1 MQENSWQIYKF
12 GGSSLNDSDCI
23 LNVCNLIKEN
33 SSQNLI
39 VVVSAMAG
47 VTDQL
52 VDYSES
58 RNQSILEEIEDRYRA
73 TINETIQEES
83 IHEALL
89 EEFSNDLKIIN
100 ELAESYSEKSIKT
113 EENQILG
120 FGEIWSSRLIQGVL
134 NESKDQR
141 DIHLLDPLEIIT
153 LCKTE
158 MGVNVDWVESKK
170 LFSESLTDKNGVFIM
185 AGFIAMGS
193 DSIATNLGRNG
204 SDYSAS
210 IMGSLAEAESV
221 SIWTDTDGIMT
232 ADPNKIESAKTI
244 EQMSYDEAIELAY
257 FGAEVIHEKLSLI
270 HI

>member
-12 GGSSLNDSDCI
+12 GGSSLNNSDCI

-58 RNQSILEEIEDRYRA
+58 RNQSILDKITDRYRV

-89 EEFSNDLKIIN
+89 EEFSNDLKTIN

-134 NESKDQR
+134 NASKDQR
-141 DIHLLDPLEIIT
+141 DIHLFNPLEIIT

-158 MGVNVDWVESKK
+158 MGTNVDWEESKK
-170 LFSESLTDKNGVFIM
+170 LFSKSLSDKNGVFIM
-185 AGFIAMGS
+185 AGFI
-193 DSIATNLGRNG
+193 L
-204 SDYSAS
+204 
-210 IMGSLAEAESV
+210 L
-221 SIWTDTDGIMT
+221 
-232 ADPNKIESAKTI
+232 
-244 EQMSYDEAIELAY
+244 
-257 FGAEVIHEKLSLI
+257 F
-270 HI
+270 

>member
-52 VDYSES
+52 VDYSKS
-58 RNQSILEEIEDRYRA
+58 RNESILEEIEDRYRL
-73 TINETIQEES
+73 TITETIQEES

-89 EEFSNDLKIIN
+89 DEFSNDLKIIK
-100 ELAESYSEKSIKT
+100 ELAESYSGKSIKT

-134 NESKDQR
+134 SQSEEIDLNQR
-141 DIHLLDPLEIIT
+141 DVHLLNPLEIIT
-153 LCKTE
+153 LVKQKWGP
-158 MGVNVDWVESKK
+158 MLIGKSQ
-170 LFSESLTDKNGVFIM
+170 
-185 AGFIAMGS
+185 
-193 DSIATNLGRNG
+193 RN
-204 SDYSAS
+204 YSAN
-210 IMGSLAEAESV
+210 L
-221 SIWTDTDGIMT
+221 
-232 ADPNKIESAKTI
+232 
-244 EQMSYDEAIELAY
+244 
-257 FGAEVIHEKLSLI
+257 
-270 HI
+270 

>member
-58 RNQSILEEIEDRYRA
+58 RNQSILEEIEDRYRL
-73 TINETIQEES
+73 TITETIQEES

-89 EEFSNDLKIIN
+89 DEFSNDLKIIK
-100 ELAESYSEKSIKT
+100 ELAESYSEESIKT

-134 NESKDQR
+134 SQSEEIDLNQR
-141 DIHLLDPLEIIT
+141 DVHLLNPLEIIT
-153 LCKTE
+153 LCQTE
-158 MGVNVDWVESKK
+158 MGVNVDWGESTKCFTK
-170 LFSESLTDKNGVFIM
+170 SLSDKGGIFIM

-193 DSIATNLGRNG
+193 DSISTNLGRTG
-204 SDYSAS
+204 SD
-210 IMGSLAEAESV
+210 
-221 SIWTDTDGIMT
+221 
-232 ADPNKIESAKTI
+232 
-244 EQMSYDEAIELAY
+244 
-257 FGAEVIHEKLSLI
+257 
-270 HI
+270 

>member
-12 GGSSLNDSDCI
+12 GGSSLHNSDCI

-58 RNQSILEEIEDRYRA
+58 RNQSILDKITDRYRV

-89 EEFSNDLKIIN
+89 EEFSNDLKTIN

-120 FGEIWSSRLIQGVL
+120 FGEIWSSRLI
-134 NESKDQR
+134 
-141 DIHLLDPLEIIT
+141 
-153 LCKTE
+153 
-158 MGVNVDWVESKK
+158 
-170 LFSESLTDKNGVFIM
+170 
-185 AGFIAMGS
+185 
-193 DSIATNLGRNG
+193 
-204 SDYSAS
+204 
-210 IMGSLAEAESV
+210 
-221 SIWTDTDGIMT
+221 
-232 ADPNKIESAKTI
+232 
-244 EQMSYDEAIELAY
+244 
-257 FGAEVIHEKLSLI
+257 
-270 HI
+270 

>member
-12 GGSSLNDSDCI
+12 GGSSLNNSDCI

-58 RNQSILEEIEDRYRA
+58 RNQSILDKITDRYRV

-89 EEFSNDLKIIN
+89 EEFSNDLKTIN

-134 NESKDQR
+134 NASKDQR
-141 DIHLLDPLEIIT
+141 DIHLFNP
-153 LCKTE
+153 
-158 MGVNVDWVESKK
+158 
-170 LFSESLTDKNGVFIM
+170 
-185 AGFIAMGS
+185 
-193 DSIATNLGRNG
+193 
-204 SDYSAS
+204 
-210 IMGSLAEAESV
+210 
-221 SIWTDTDGIMT
+221 
-232 ADPNKIESAKTI
+232 
-244 EQMSYDEAIELAY
+244 
-257 FGAEVIHEKLSLI
+257 
-270 HI
+270 